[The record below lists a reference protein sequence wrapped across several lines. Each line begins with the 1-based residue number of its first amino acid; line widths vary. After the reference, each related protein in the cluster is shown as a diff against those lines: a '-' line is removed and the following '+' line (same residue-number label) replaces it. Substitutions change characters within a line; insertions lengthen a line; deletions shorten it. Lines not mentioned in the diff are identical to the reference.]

1 MKLKIP
7 FSLFLVFILSQAYS
21 QTTLTAKDAVFLALE
36 NNYKIQIAEKQ
47 TEIAVKNNTWSE
59 AGLFPTVTLAIANNN
74 TIQDNTNNPFTFTP
88 GVILSQS
95 LAPTLSANWNI
106 FSGFAVKISKE
117 RLEQLEQQSNGNA
130 IVIIESTIQDVLKAY
145 YAAQLQK
152 ERMNLYE
159 LLKEYSRKRAN
170 YYDLKD
176 KYAKTNS
183 LELMQFKN
191 QYLTDST
198 NYLLQEISYKNAM
211 RNLIL
216 IINPTEEATD
226 GSFPILTDSLDL
238 SIPIID
244 ESQALS
250 DMISNNQNLKNQ
262 YIAME
267 LQKTATEYQR
277 SFLYPTLSFQAG
289 VTPSYSWLRDVNDAN
304 FKFET
309 QVVSYYGNLNLR
321 YTIFNNW
328 KTKRAVE
335 VSKIQE
341 EIVNLN
347 TESMEKT
354 LSVSLTNLLEMYQ
367 VRTQLVSMS
376 ETNLNY
382 ATKAWDLAQTKFD
395 LGVLSS
401 IELSVYQNNYQN
413 TLIQHYENLYNR
425 IDTYLEVYKMTGKLG
440 LVYVKN

>member
-7 FSLFLVFILSQAYS
+7 FSLFLVFILSQAYC
-21 QTTLTAKDAVFLALE
+21 QTNLTAKDAVFLALE

-47 TEIAVKNNTWSE
+47 TEIAAKNNTWSE
-59 AGLFPTVTLAIANNN
+59 AGLFPTVTLSIANNN

-130 IVIIESTIQDVLKAY
+130 VVIIESTIQDVLKAY

-152 ERMNLYE
+152 ERMNLYG

-216 IINPTEEATD
+216 IINPTEETTD
-226 GSFPILTDSLDL
+226 VSFPTLTDSLSL
-238 SIPIID
+238 SIPVID

-262 YIAME
+262 YIALE
-267 LQKTATEYQR
+267 LQKSATEYQR

-289 VTPSYSWLRDVNDAN
+289 VTPSYSWLRDLNNDN

-328 KTKRAVE
+328 KAKRAVE

-354 LSVSLTNLLEMYQ
+354 LSVSLTNLIEMYQ

-376 ETNLNY
+376 ETNLSY
-382 ATKAWDLAQTKFD
+382 ATKAWELAQAKFD

-401 IELSVYQNNYQN
+401 IELSVFQNNYQN
-413 TLIQHYENLYNR
+413 TLIQHYENLHNR

-440 LVYVKN
+440 LAYVKN